1 MEAAVKPKEMEQK
14 RDIGIF
20 SSGVQGNCI
29 GQGVFTDR
37 KEKDMGNQMI
47 RIILAVCIFFGGIC
61 PAGQAQAAAGSKKE
75 ADSITYIQ
83 FSDMQEALPVSY
95 IQKGKQLLTGDGD
108 DHVYSRL
115 QNTLF
120 RQALPAEKLPYNAK
134 AEKALYGK
142 KKRPDYSCRVMAS
155 GSWELFPDTVRYQ
168 AYSLDR
174 QPSKSSWNRYFKKYL
189 KKHAADSPVVIK
201 ESYAFDWNG
210 AKMELVTASNVSFR
224 AGTGVRISDGR
235 NQNRVLPQNRSAA
248 VYTVSALFQDGT
260 AVADIFSNIQK
271 VSRSRSSGGVISFCQ
286 PPEGEAY
293 QDYIESVQT
302 GADGKWKKFRC
313 YFDMAGELEMRE
325 YRYFP
330 ELVVCDADGDGK
342 SEIAVYCGG
351 SGSLRQRLMVYSL
364 ADGKL
369 ERSFSIGP

>member
-83 FSDMQEALPVSY
+83 FSGMQEALPVSY

-271 VSRSRSSGGVISFCQ
+271 VSRSRSSG
-286 PPEGEAY
+286 
-293 QDYIESVQT
+293 VQT